1 MDFKRY
7 QEAAAATD
15 RMGVDEERA
24 RVIALL
30 GLAGESSELLS
41 AYKKY
46 LRDGDRTQLFPEH
59 ISEELGDSLWYLAST
74 ATRFGLD
81 LNSIAEANLSKAR
94 ERFRHATTSTITLF
108 DDAYPENERI
118 PRQFVVDF
126 RPIKRDGQNVVE
138 IYHEGTKLGSPLRD
152 NSYSEDGY
160 RFHDVFHLSY
170 AAVLAWSPV
179 TRFFFKAKR
188 KSAARVDEVE
198 DGGRAIAVE
207 EGLSAYVFAEAADR
221 RYFAETPMIE
231 YSILRAVRRM
241 VKGLEVAVR
250 TEKDW
255 EQAILA
261 GYRVFRTLK
270 ERNGGRVAVDLSTR
284 SIGYF
289 D

>member
-15 RMGVDEERA
+15 RMGDDEKQA

-46 LRDGDRTQLFPEH
+46 LRDADDTQLFPER

-74 ATRFGLD
+74 ASRFGLD
-81 LNSIAEANLSKAR
+81 LDAIAEANLAKAR
-94 ERFRHATTSTITLF
+94 ERFRHATTSTVTFF

-118 PRQFVVDF
+118 PRKFVVEF
-126 RPIKRDGQNVVE
+126 RPVERNGQKLVE
-138 IYHEGTKLGSPLRD
+138 LYRGDVKLGSPLRD
-152 NSYSEDGY
+152 NSYAEDGY

-188 KSAARVDEVE
+188 KSAALVDEVE

-207 EGLSAYVFAEAADR
+207 EGISAYVFAEAADR
-221 RYFAETPMIE
+221 RYFADAPKVE
-231 YSILRAVRRM
+231 YSVLRAVRRM
-241 VKGLEVAVR
+241 VKGLEVSVR

-261 GYRVFRTLK
+261 GYHVFRTLN
-270 ERNGGRVAVDLSTR
+270 ERKGGHVSIDLSSR
-284 SIGYF
+284 SISYVA
-289 D
+289 